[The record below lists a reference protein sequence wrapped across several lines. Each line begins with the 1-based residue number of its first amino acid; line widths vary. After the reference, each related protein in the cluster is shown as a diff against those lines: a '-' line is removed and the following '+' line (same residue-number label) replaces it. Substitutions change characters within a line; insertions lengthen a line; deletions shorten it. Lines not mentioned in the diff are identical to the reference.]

1 MIETNKLLGK
11 RIRALRKKNGLSQEQ
26 LAERVNMSS
35 KYLGEIERG
44 QVNFSIDIAERI
56 SNALDIELTD
66 LFDYHHELDRKNLM
80 KKINF
85 LIQDASDKNLQ
96 LIFRIIKSIL
106 K

>member
-1 MIETNKLLGK
+1 MADTNKLLGK

-44 QVNFSIDIAERI
+44 QVNFSIDIADRI
-56 SNALDIELTD
+56 SSGLDIEMTD
-66 LFDYHHELDRKNLM
+66 LFDYQHELNRKALM
-80 KKINF
+80 EKINS
-85 LIQDASDKNLQ
+85 LIQDASDENLQ
-96 LIFRIIKSIL
+96 SIFRIIKSIL

>member
-1 MIETNKLLGK
+1 MTDTNKLLGK

-56 SNALDIELTD
+56 SNALDLELTD
-66 LFDYHHELDRKNLM
+66 LFDYQHELDRKTLM
-80 KKINF
+80 KKINS
-85 LIQDASDKNLQ
+85 LIQDASDENLQ

>member
-1 MIETNKLLGK
+1 MADTNKLLGK
-11 RIRALRKKNGLSQEQ
+11 RIRALRKKDGLSQEQ
-26 LAERVNMSS
+26 LAEKVNMSS

-66 LFDYHHELDRKNLM
+66 LFDYQHELDRKTLM
-80 KKINF
+80 KKINS
-85 LIQDASDKNLQ
+85 LIQDASDENLQ

>member
-1 MIETNKLLGK
+1 MIDTNKLLGK
-11 RIRALRKKNGLSQEQ
+11 RIRSLRKKNGLSQEQ

-56 SNALDIELTD
+56 SDTLDIELTD
-66 LFDYHHELDRKNLM
+66 LFDYQHELNRKTLI
-80 KKINF
+80 KKINS
-85 LIQDASDKNLQ
+85 LIQDANDENLQ